1 MVRITLFLS
10 WIDQVWVDALAEAME
25 EGKKVADGLTRQ
37 YDLKSA
43 TAEEC
48 RRLELDILTEEKRR
62 LIALREVE
70 RVATI
75 EAGERHTS

>member
-1 MVRITLFLS
+1 
-10 WIDQVWVDALAEAME
+10 VWVDALAEAME

-48 RRLELDILTEEKRR
+48 RRLEQIGRASCR
-62 LIALREVE
+62 E
-70 RVATI
+70 RVY
-75 EAGERHTS
+75 